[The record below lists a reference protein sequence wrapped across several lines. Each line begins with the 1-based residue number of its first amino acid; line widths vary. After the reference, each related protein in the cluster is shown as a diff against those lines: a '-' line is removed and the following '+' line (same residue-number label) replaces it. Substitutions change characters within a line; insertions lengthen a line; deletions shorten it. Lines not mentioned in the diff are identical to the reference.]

1 MHLTRST
8 RSPIAI
14 SQGQLGDDHGLFA
27 RRVEQINRR
36 PYAARPVHNQSV
48 RFDVL
53 QERGF
58 GFRCRIA
65 KSVFES
71 ARPQGCR
78 GFKSPSGHRQVN
90 CYGQDG
96 G

>member
-1 MHLTRST
+1 MPHSSASQQSSAVLEEVKSTIGVEIAMHLTRST

-53 QERGF
+53 QDC
-58 GFRCRIA
+58 GFRAPVQNRQKRI
-65 KSVFES
+65 
-71 ARPQGCR
+71 
-78 GFKSPSGHRQVN
+78 
-90 CYGQDG
+90 
-96 G
+96 